1 MRIHL
6 VDLRLVKSF
15 GDVSL
20 EFESWGMMSFSVV
33 KGSKVRRM
41 VFGFSRL
48 LNLFSSASLSRS
60 LKTTYLK
67 SSESITA

>member
-6 VDLRLVKSF
+6 VDLRLVKILAKF
-15 GDVSL
+15 RLSL
-20 EFESWGMMSFSVV
+20 KVGVMMSFSVV
-33 KGSKVRRM
+33 KGSKVRWM